1 MRSLV
6 RPKGAPVTA
15 TVFPAGLYRT
25 ALRPNLFAVR
35 ARLDPAWMVGA
46 YITVLLVIPSPL
58 VIGPLGA
65 AGGPAN
71 MVALAC
77 LAWWACARF
86 MPGGMAWG
94 FNPIRWAVVV
104 FVMGMFAGFAAGAL
118 RPLTGIETSGADRN
132 VMALLGFAGVTL
144 LAADGISSLEQLNK
158 AVKRLVN
165 MAGWFAAA
173 GILQFYTAIDVARY
187 VRIPG
192 LSLAIPP
199 AAEFALEERAGLR
212 RVVATASHPIEFGV
226 VLAMV
231 LPIALHLA
239 LTAAEDEKRVRWL
252 CLGVIGF
259 AVPLSL
265 ARSAILGVLCGTLM
279 LWCGWAWPRKKT
291 ALKVTLVYLLLMRL
305 LVDGLLGTIRGMFVN
320 MFNDPSYTGRTM
332 DYAQVGQ
339 MFGDKPWFGWGLGTF
354 DPRIYFYLDN
364 QYLGT
369 LIETG
374 LIGLVAMSLLFLIGL
389 FTARSVYRMCKLAG
403 LTRLGELGRALA
415 ASMFVVITSFIT
427 FDALAFRMVAGV
439 LFVLLGLIGAAW
451 RVARIESTRLTWRPR
466 PVTDQGVRIA
476 RLTPARARAGAGA
489 RA

>member
-1 MRSLV
+1 M
-6 RPKGAPVTA
+6 TA

-25 ALRPNLFAVR
+25 AVRPNLFAVR
-35 ARLDPAWMVGA
+35 AKLDPAWMAGA
-46 YITVLLVIPSPL
+46 YIAVLLIIPSPL

-77 LAWWACARF
+77 LAWWAVARF
-86 MPGGMAWG
+86 LPGGMAWG
-94 FNPIRWAVVV
+94 FNPVRWAVVA
-104 FVMGMFAGFAAGAL
+104 FVMAMFAGFAAGAL
-118 RPLTGIETSGADRN
+118 RPLTGIEVSGADRT
-132 VMALLGFAGVTL
+132 VMAMLGFAGVAMLT
-144 LAADGISSLEQLNK
+144 ADGIPSLEQLNT

-165 MAGWFAAA
+165 VAALFATA
-173 GILQFYTAIDVARY
+173 GILQFYTAIDVAKF

-199 AAEFALEERAGLR
+199 TAEFALEERAGLR

-226 VLAMV
+226 VLAMI

-239 LTAAEDEKRVRWL
+239 LTAAEDEKRFRWL

-265 ARSAILGVLCGTLM
+265 ARSAILGVVCGTLM
-279 LWCGWAWPRKKT
+279 MWCGWSWPRKKK
-291 ALKVTLVYLLLMRL
+291 ALKSVLFYLVIMKF

-332 DYAQVGQ
+332 DYVKVGE
-339 MFGDKPWFGWGLGTF
+339 MFGQKPWFGHGLGTF

-374 LIGLVAMSLLFLIGL
+374 LIGLVAMSVMFLIGL
-389 FTARSVYRMCKLAG
+389 FTARSVYRMARLAG
-403 LTRLGELGRALA
+403 LTKLGELGRALA

-427 FDALAFRMVAGV
+427 FDALAFRMVAGL

-451 RVARIESTRLTWRPR
+451 RIARIESTRLTWRPR
-466 PVTDQGVRIA
+466 PVDDDLAIRMT
-476 RLTPARARAGAGA
+476 RLTPA
-489 RA
+489 

>member
-1 MRSLV
+1 M
-6 RPKGAPVTA
+6 TA

-25 ALRPNLFAVR
+25 AVRPNLFAVR
-35 ARLDPAWMVGA
+35 ARLDPAWMIGT
-46 YITVLLVIPSPL
+46 YITVLLVVPSPL

-65 AGGPAN
+65 AGSPAN

-104 FVMGMFAGFAAGAL
+104 FVMAMFAGFAAGAL
-118 RPLTGIETSGADRN
+118 RPLTGIEATGADRT
-132 VMALLGFAGVTL
+132 VGVLLGFAGVAL
-144 LAADGISSLEQLNK
+144 LAADGISSLEQLDK
-158 AVKRLVN
+158 AVKRLAN
-165 MAGWFAAA
+165 ITAWFAGA
-173 GILQFYTAIDVARY
+173 GILQFYTAINVASY

-199 AAEFALEERAGLR
+199 AAEFALEERAGLH
-212 RVVATASHPIEFGV
+212 RVVATASHPIEYGV

-239 LTAAEDEKRVRWL
+239 LTAADDEKRVRWL

-259 AVPLSL
+259 ALPLSL
-265 ARSAILGVLCGTLM
+265 SRSAVLGLVCGTLM
-279 LWCGWAWPRKKT
+279 LWCGWEWPRKKT
-291 ALKVTLVYLLLMRL
+291 ALKVTIVYLLLMRL
-305 LVDGLLGTIRGMFVN
+305 LVDGLVGTIRGMFVN
-320 MFNDPSYTGRTM
+320 MFSDPSYTGRTM

-339 MFGDKPWFGWGLGTF
+339 MFGDKPWFGRGLGTF
-354 DPRIYFYLDN
+354 DPQTYFYLDN

-403 LTRLGELGRALA
+403 LTRLGDLGRALA
-415 ASMFVVITSFIT
+415 ASMLVVITSFIT
-427 FDALAFRMVAGV
+427 FDALAFGMVAGV
-439 LFVLLGLIGAAW
+439 LFVLLGMIGATW
-451 RVARIESTRLTWRPR
+451 RVARIESTRPAWRLR
-466 PVTDQGVRIA
+466 PAIDQGVRVVLDEA
-476 RLTPARARAGAGA
+476 PAVRARARGLAA
-489 RA
+489 RAVTRVRD